1 MGVMGPKTN
10 SPSSATRVEDE
21 GEQSE
26 MRQIDYS
33 DPPAA
38 GGAVGSLDSTEISR
52 ATNSS
57 RSK

>member
-10 SPSSATRVEDE
+10 SPSSLTKGEDE
-21 GEQSE
+21 GEQSALG
-26 MRQIDYS
+26 RVDYS
-33 DPPAA
+33 EPPAA